1 MRRKVTKI
9 LAGLLVMTALSFQ
22 PVSAASYQDVTSYA
36 KSYVGVPYRM
46 GGTTPAGFDCSGYTS
61 YVFRNFG
68 IELPRVSA
76 DQYNAGT
83 KVTKADLQTGD
94 LVFFSGTASKSG
106 ITHVGIYLGENQFIS
121 ATTSKGIKVDSL
133 SGGYWG
139 PKYYGATRVLTAAP
153 GEFLDVSTASPTY
166 PAIKTLT
173 TAGII
178 QGFSDSTFHP
188 EENVTRAQAAVI
200 INRVLK
206 KQASSSA
213 GFGDVADSKWYAA
226 DVAAI
231 KEAGIING
239 FADGTFRP
247 DANMTR
253 AEMAVILQRAFNLP
267 VQAASTYSDIPST
280 YWAHDAI
287 VTMASIDSTSVF
299 AGDRYNATD
308 LATRSFFSTAI
319 YNAMNASK

>member
-1 MRRKVTKI
+1 MRSAHAEEDLGGELVQALVVEAARRDRLAIERFAVEGLRRRLRV
-9 LAGLLVMTALSFQ
+9 LAGAGLVAAQLGQDALDL
-22 PVSAASYQDVTSYA
+22 A
-36 KSYVGVPYRM
+36 VGVEARRLLLE
-46 GGTTPAGFDCSGYTS
+46 D
-61 YVFRNFG
+61 
-68 IELPRVSA
+68 
-76 DQYNAGT
+76 
-83 KVTKADLQTGD
+83 
-94 LVFFSGTASKSG
+94 
-106 ITHVGIYLGENQFIS
+106 HVG
-121 ATTSKGIKVDSL
+121 AH
-133 SGGYWG
+133 
-139 PKYYGATRVLTAAP
+139 AAP

-173 TAGII
+173 AANII
-178 QGFSDSTFHP
+178 QGYADSTFHP

-206 KQASSSA
+206 KQAASPA
-213 GFGDVADSKWYAA
+213 GFSDVADSNWYAA

-239 FADGTFRP
+239 FSDGTFRP

-267 VQAASTYSDIPST
+267 VQAASTYSDIPAT

>member
-1 MRRKVTKI
+1 
-9 LAGLLVMTALSFQ
+9 
-22 PVSAASYQDVTSYA
+22 
-36 KSYVGVPYRM
+36 M
-46 GGTTPAGFDCSGYTS
+46 GGTTPSGFDCSGYTS
-61 YVFRNFG
+61 YIFRNFG
-68 IELPRVSA
+68 IELPRTSS
-76 DQYNAGT
+76 DQYNVGT
-83 KVTKADLQTGD
+83 KVNKADLKTGD
-94 LVFFSGTASKSG
+94 LVFFHGTTNKSG
-106 ITHVGIYLGENQFIS
+106 ITHVGIYLSDNQFIS
-121 ATTSKGIKVDSL
+121 ATSSKGIKVDSL

-153 GEFLDVSTASPTY
+153 GEFLDVSTSDPTY

-173 TAGII
+173 AASII
-178 QGFSDSTFHP
+178 QGYGDSTFHP
-188 EENVTRAQAAVI
+188 DENVTRAQAAVI

-206 KQASSSA
+206 KQASSPA
-213 GFGDVADSKWYAA
+213 GFSDVSDSKWYAA

-239 FADGTFRP
+239 FSDGTFRP

-267 VQAASTYSDIPST
+267 VQAANTYSDIPAT

-308 LATRSFFSTAI
+308 LSTRSFFSAAI